1 MVDKLKECVLHEQS
15 RSRSRLPDSKLDQSK
30 SLASPAKNSLMNT
43 SEVYRYQE
51 ETKKLVS
58 DLREELK
65 KSYEEN
71 DALAEKLKKRK

>member
-1 MVDKLKECVLHEQS
+1 MS
-15 RSRSRLPDSKLDQSK
+15 R
-30 SLASPAKNSLMNT
+30 SLASPAKNSLLNT
-43 SEVYRYQE
+43 SEVFKYQE

-71 DALAEKLKKRK
+71 DLLVEQLKKKK